1 MRGRVQR
8 PKFCKPSYFAMVVAF
23 CDPDG
28 PLSAEFPSARGER
41 FQARLLRDQK
51 LKVVMRIRSVWK
63 LVILAMLSAIV
74 ARAPTAIADDIDP
87 DADIPDISTLADPTP
102 TNQVLE
108 VPQQCGPESVA
119 VPCNRSVDDGSSS
132 SDAYVNAPNGDSIDF
147 ANNPD
152 AGSVYDYANQN
163 TAIDASAGAIN
174 VPYDAYVPG
183 YAVLSPAPTIV
194 SPSATGPGS
203 YQQWAP
209 GPGSFQQRYV
219 APQPLGYRPYGLVG
233 GFGRPAYTSIGGN
246 HFGRR

>member
-1 MRGRVQR
+1 
-8 PKFCKPSYFAMVVAF
+8 MVVAF

-28 PLSAEFPSARGER
+28 PLSAEFPSARGES
-41 FQARLLRDQK
+41 FPARLLRDHK
-51 LKVVMRIRSVWK
+51 LKVVMSIRGVWK
-63 LVILAMLSAIV
+63 LAILAMLSAIV

-87 DADIPDISTLADPTP
+87 DADVPDISTLTDPAP

-132 SDAYVNAPNGDSIDF
+132 SDAYVNAPNGDSSDF

-163 TAIDASAGAIN
+163 TANDASAGAMG
-174 VPYDAYVPG
+174 VPTYLYVPG
-183 YAVLSPAPTIV
+183 YTGLSPAPTIV
-194 SPSATGPGS
+194 QSSPGPGAYQQWATGPGT
-203 YQQWAP
+203 Y
-209 GPGSFQQRYV
+209 QQRYI